1 MAACV
6 SNSVYEWN
14 IALEEL
20 RHVTSAFTRAD
31 IVHVEAHWSF
41 YDLTSWSSGYVVGL
55 KDGRRAYIEYVRY
68 LDDDEECVRV
78 MIEFLEAAEP
88 YPARSTNKDMGMDWD
103 HDAEELTEALTR
115 VPANDERGQSS
126 VNIVEHADREELTP
140 RIVAIIR
147 LRDPEGDEGAP
158 AIL

>member
-6 SNSVYEWN
+6 SNTVYEWN

-55 KDGRRAYIEYVRY
+55 KDGRRAYIDYVRY
-68 LDDDEECVRV
+68 LEDDEECIQLT
-78 MIEFLEAAEP
+78 IEFLEAAEP
-88 YPARSTNKDMGMDWD
+88 YPARSTNQDLRIGWD
-103 HDAEELTEALTR
+103 QDTAALIEALTR
-115 VPANDERGQSS
+115 LPANDERGESS
-126 VNIVEHADREELTP
+126 VNIVEQADREGLTP

-147 LRDPEGDEGAP
+147 LRDDGESKSTT
-158 AIL
+158 

>member
-6 SNSVYEWN
+6 SNTVYEWN

-55 KDGRRAYIEYVRY
+55 KDGRRAYIDYVRY
-68 LDDDEECVRV
+68 LEDDEECIQLT
-78 MIEFLEAAEP
+78 IEFLEAAEP
-88 YPARSTNKDMGMDWD
+88 HPARSTNQDLRIGWD
-103 HDAEELTEALTR
+103 QDTAALIEALTR
-115 VPANDERGQSS
+115 LPANDERGESS
-126 VNIVEHADREELTP
+126 VNIVEQADREGLTP
-140 RIVAIIR
+140 HIVAIIR
-147 LRDPEGDEGAP
+147 LRDDGESKSTT
-158 AIL
+158 